1 MFANS
6 PVLISGLAD
15 SWKAREWVRSRLNEV
30 GGEMGDR
37 WVDTEIDLE
46 RMEALY
52 GEGMM
57 DLHTNSASSGT
68 AAAADKKA
76 TRAKPH
82 PFSL

>member
-6 PVLISGLAD
+6 TVLISGLAD
-15 SWKAREWVRSRLNEV
+15 SWKAREWVRSRIPEG

-52 GEGMM
+52 G
-57 DLHTNSASSGT
+57 DSQVWQ
-68 AAAADKKA
+68 
-76 TRAKPH
+76 
-82 PFSL
+82 

>member
-15 SWKAREWVRSRLNEV
+15 SWKAREWVRSRLPEV

-52 GEGMM
+52 G
-57 DLHTNSASSGT
+57 DSQV
-68 AAAADKKA
+68 
-76 TRAKPH
+76 
-82 PFSL
+82 